1 MVCHEERFKR
11 LYLPT
16 LEELLGDP
24 RRQVVAESPDGVVFK
39 AH

>member
-1 MVCHEERFKR
+1 

-24 RRQVVAESPDGVVFK
+24 SLQVVAESPDGVVFK